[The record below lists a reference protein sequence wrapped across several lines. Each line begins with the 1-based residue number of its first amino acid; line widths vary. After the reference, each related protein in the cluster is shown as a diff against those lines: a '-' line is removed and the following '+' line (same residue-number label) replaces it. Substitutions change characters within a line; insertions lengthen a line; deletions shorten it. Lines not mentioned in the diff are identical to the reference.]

1 MKVGILT
8 IGDELLS
15 GSTQDTNSR
24 ALAKIL
30 FREGTFTTM
39 FRTCGDTD
47 IIKHLEEML
56 RECQIVITSGGLGP
70 THDDMTAESVAR
82 TLRVKMFTSDEVMR
96 DLVNRFPQFIDDLEG
111 VARIPENSKPLINF
125 VGSAPGF
132 VIDSDMGKTIVSFP
146 GVPYEC
152 EAMAE
157 TYLPRIIEER
167 KANMGG
173 IYSHAMHFC
182 HARED
187 MIAPV
192 VSGLNMAFPD
202 LEFGIYPK
210 TGSVSVTFRGEA
222 TSNDDFQ
229 QQTQEVIE
237 TLYEK
242 FPTLIYPSQH
252 GSVIEAVL
260 FELQSRKKTIALA
273 ESCTGGEMA
282 ASLTKIPGASEVF
295 PVGLVT
301 YSNDAKHRLLGVS
314 NQTLQKYGAVSEQ
327 VVTEMAQ
334 GLFKISDVDYAIAV
348 SGIAGPSGGTR
359 EKPVGTI
366 FAAFAE
372 RGGKIYTGLVP
383 ARAGMTRE
391 FIIKKTT
398 NYMFGALWRHLAYDI
413 CPFT

>member
-1 MKVGILT
+1 MKVGLLT

-15 GSTQDTNSR
+15 GSTQDTNSQ

-30 FREGTFTTM
+30 FREGTFTTK
-39 FRTCGDTD
+39 FVTCGDHD
-47 IIKHLEEML
+47 IVKHLEEMT

-82 TLRVKMFTSDEVMR
+82 FLRVKMHTSEDVMR

-111 VARIPENSKPLINF
+111 VARIPEGALPLINC

-132 VIDSDMGKTIVSFP
+132 IVSSDTGKTIVSLP

-152 EAMAE
+152 KAMAE
-157 TYLPRIIEER
+157 TYLPKIIEER
-167 KANMGG
+167 KGSLGG
-173 IYSHAMHFC
+173 IYSRAMHFC

-187 MIAPV
+187 TIAPV

-222 TSNDDFQ
+222 ANSEDFQ
-229 QQTQEVIE
+229 QKIQEVIE

-242 FPTLIYPSQH
+242 FSTLIYPSEH

-260 FELQSRKKTIALA
+260 AELKARKKTVALA

-295 PVGLVT
+295 PLGVVT
-301 YSNDAKHRLLGVS
+301 YSNASKHKLLGVS
-314 NQTLQKYGAVSEQ
+314 SQTLERYGAVSEQ
-327 VVTEMAQ
+327 VVIEMVE
-334 GLFKISDVDYAIAV
+334 GLFKISGADFVMAV
-348 SGIAGPSGGTR
+348 SGIAGPDGGTR

-366 FAAFAE
+366 FAALGE
-372 RGGKIYTGLVP
+372 EGGKIYTGLVP
-383 ARAGMTRE
+383 VTAGMTRE